1 MRPSA
6 VNSEAHCSVCSK
18 RLNQNLKKYFIRFIV
33 FYFSSV
39 KTVYC
44 NFPKNIWLSN
54 GMLKVLYVVYYF
66 NLYASGVDLYP
77 ALHEGR
83 IS

>member
-1 MRPSA
+1 
-6 VNSEAHCSVCSK
+6 
-18 RLNQNLKKYFIRFIV
+18 V

-54 GMLKVLYVVYYF
+54 SMLKVLYVVYYF